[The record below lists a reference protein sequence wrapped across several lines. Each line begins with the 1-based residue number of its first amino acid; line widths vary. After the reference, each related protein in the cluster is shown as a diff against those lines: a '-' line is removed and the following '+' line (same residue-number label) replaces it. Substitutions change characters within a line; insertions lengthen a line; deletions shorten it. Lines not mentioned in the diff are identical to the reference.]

1 MYMDQ
6 HGSNL
11 ANREDSRREAEHQW
25 RSWYKSPVWKTI
37 KRHKLV
43 EEPNCRKCA
52 SYGETVPASY
62 VAHLEY
68 HRGDWALFAKYDNTQ
83 SLCHKHFV
91 QQRRSGY
98 GSLGGQKADICDDAC
113 SRGDKRSTERNKDD
127 VLPQRAG
134 SHPGGE
140 TKRVA

>member
-1 MYMDQ
+1 MDLN
-6 HGSNL
+6 GINL
-11 ANREDSRREAEHQW
+11 ASRADSERGPW

-52 SYGETVPASY
+52 SEGETVPASY

-98 GSLGGQKADICDDAC
+98 GSLGGQP
-113 SRGDKRSTERNKDD
+113 T
-127 VLPQRAG
+127 
-134 SHPGGE
+134 
-140 TKRVA
+140 T